1 MELKLKD
8 INTEQKKDT
17 KKDVLSV
24 FSEIVTDARK
34 DAVEYVTNWE
44 APGGGE

>member
-8 INTEQKKDT
+8 INIEEKKDT
-17 KKDVLSV
+17 KKDVISV

-34 DAVEYVTNWE
+34 NAVEYVKNWE